1 MRLNQTQLTGVVS
14 PADYDHEIAR
24 RMWCAVVDEDEDED
38 EETEEIRAVDS
49 RTTTRERAVRS

>member
-24 RMWCAVVDEDEDED
+24 RMWCAVVVDEDED

-49 RTTTRERAVRS
+49 RMTTRERAVRL